1 MVAGV
6 VSNSEWRC
14 STICTKPAPLRL
26 DCCLSTLET
35 VVRANHVMNNASTS
49 KYGCTPRGCCFT
61 WHNILALAHTNVF
74 IRDISKR
81 YIVRLIL
88 EVVQEENVARRQYL
102 HQSTWIMTSEA
113 RKYMRTIDATH
124 FQRKWLFVSE
134 AALVRQSRLI
144 KRVTDFAISRH
155 STSKRGNCN
164 LGSLWIYNVFSA
176 ATTFNRSC
184 LCDW

>member
-1 MVAGV
+1 MRRRRNTVYSARLLFYVAQY
-6 VSNSEWRC
+6 
-14 STICTKPAPLRL
+14 
-26 DCCLSTLET
+26 LST
-35 VVRANHVMNNASTS
+35 
-49 KYGCTPRGCCFT
+49 
-61 WHNILALAHTNVF
+61 LAHTNVF
-74 IRDISKR
+74 IRDISKCIG
-81 YIVRLIL
+81 IVCLIL
-88 EVVQEENVARRQYL
+88 KQVQEENVMRRQYL
-102 HQSTWIMTSEA
+102 HQSTWIMMSEA

-155 STSKRGNCN
+155 STSKRENCN